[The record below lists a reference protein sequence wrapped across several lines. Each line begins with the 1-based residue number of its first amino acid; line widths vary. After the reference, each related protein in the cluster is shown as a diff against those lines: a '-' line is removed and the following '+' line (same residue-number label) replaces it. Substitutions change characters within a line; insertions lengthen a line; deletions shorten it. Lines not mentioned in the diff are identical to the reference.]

1 MAELVNSQ
9 TLAISINNTKT
20 TGDIVLHIEYNKET
34 TNSIRNTK

>member
-1 MAELVNSQ
+1 MAGLVNSR

-20 TGDIVLHIEYNKET
+20 TGDIALYIENNKET